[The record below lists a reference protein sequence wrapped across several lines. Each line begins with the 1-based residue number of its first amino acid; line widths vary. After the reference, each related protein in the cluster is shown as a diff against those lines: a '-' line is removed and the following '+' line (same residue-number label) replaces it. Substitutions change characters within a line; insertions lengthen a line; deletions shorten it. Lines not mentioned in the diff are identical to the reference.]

1 MSPSIVSPVRL
12 ASRAE
17 FQEFLSDLKILKS
30 KCPII
35 FPMQKYLLCNATVSP
50 MLSHYTEDL

>member
-1 MSPSIVSPVRL
+1 MPPSIVSPLRL
-12 ASRAE
+12 ASRAEFQE

-35 FPMQKYLLCNATVSP
+35 FPI
-50 MLSHYTEDL
+50 